1 MDLANERVLHKRF
14 GEGRIVRHDDS
25 YVEIGFPLGN
35 KRFVFPDA
43 FGTYVKLVNQKAA
56 RWARQMIQQRKKE
69 REAIELER
77 NKRQARAAK
86 KRERLLA
93 EGGLFRSS
101 PSRRSSKVHPQ
112 SQSVFWCT
120 EEELGNVFMQW
131 DIFAGAIKSGRKKG
145 LPRRLARI
153 NKNTACLLTVRSS
166 HTKEQNRRIVGAF
179 LVNGTF
185 KNKPGG
191 DGIIPAHPE
200 FRTRLSEQE
209 SERMLFWNYY
219 INKRYP
225 KKMTWN
231 SGRHR
236 YFDNIWMAQI
246 LRDIISLKE
255 DPQEHDLARRFFQH
269 FCQINVINI
278 ERLSQPSGVLVGMEN
293 L

>member
-1 MDLANERVLHKRF
+1 
-14 GEGRIVRHDDS
+14 
-25 YVEIGFPLGN
+25 
-35 KRFVFPDA
+35 
-43 FGTYVKLVNQKAA
+43 
-56 RWARQMIQQRKKE
+56 
-69 REAIELER
+69 
-77 NKRQARAAK
+77 
-86 KRERLLA
+86 
-93 EGGLFRSS
+93 
-101 PSRRSSKVHPQ
+101 
-112 SQSVFWCT
+112 
-120 EEELGNVFMQW
+120 
-131 DIFAGAIKSGRKKG
+131 
-145 LPRRLARI
+145 
-153 NKNTACLLTVRSS
+153 
-166 HTKEQNRRIVGAF
+166 
-179 LVNGTF
+179 
-185 KNKPGG
+185 
-191 DGIIPAHPE
+191 
-200 FRTRLSEQE
+200 E